1 MNVIEVLSTS
11 AVSCL
16 WASLEACK
24 WSFSSSFSITFW
36 KHKKVLIIFSADFP
50 QETDPLPDFPGTA
63 TLLQCSPMACQ
74 VNFCLLW
81 ALAHTCCT
89 DTCAHTDTLSA
100 FPYFF
105 EFMLKINNLGQKG
118 WDLFL
123 VANHLLTLLWQL
135 LCYPGNLSICLP
147 YKIQKELSQ
156 DLLPKKKT
164 RPN

>member
-1 MNVIEVLSTS
+1 MKFQLFLLNYILKAQKGAHHFLS
-11 AVSCL
+11 
-16 WASLEACK
+16 W
-24 WSFSSSFSITFW
+24 
-36 KHKKVLIIFSADFP
+36 FP

-63 TLLQCSPMACQ
+63 TLLQCSPMSCQ

-147 YKIQKELSQ
+147 YKTQKELSQ
-156 DLLPKKKT
+156 DLLPQKKPDQT
-164 RPN
+164 ITTPSQT